1 MAKVFLFFCSMK
13 ILFKWAAIFVIPSTL
28 FFLYL
33 NEFTSGSTDA
43 QKGLFLAIHY
53 LSAGVAV
60 YFTLTELK
68 KKSIEEVSFMR
79 YMITG
84 ILSTVSHGL
93 MFGII
98 SGFYY
103 NVVSPDAKQNYV
115 DNVLTPAIVR
125 GFDSTANTKEE
136 YYEHLMKGKD
146 TAVLLPE
153 RFEEY
158 KKAAQ
163 DSIAHVDDVV
173 NKIAQMNF
181 SFSGNVISWVGF
193 APIIGMLFSVIVTV
207 FITKRDG

>member
-28 FFLYL
+28 FFLYIH
-33 NEFTSGSTDA
+33 EFTSGSTDA
-43 QKGLFLAIHY
+43 QKGLFMVIHY
-53 LSAGVAV
+53 LSAGIAV

-68 KKSIEEVSFMR
+68 RKSIEEVSFMR

-98 SGFYY
+98 SGFYF
-103 NVVSPDAKQNYV
+103 NVISPDARQNYV
-115 DNVLTPAIVR
+115 ENELTPPIIR
-125 GFDSTANTKEE
+125 GFDSTANTREE

-153 RFEEY
+153 RYAEFE
-158 KKAAQ
+158 KAAQ
-163 DSIAHVDDVV
+163 DSLAQVDDII
-173 NKIAQMNF
+173 NKIADRNF

>member
-1 MAKVFLFFCSMK
+1 MK

-33 NEFTSGSTDA
+33 NEFTSGSTDS
-43 QKGLFLAIHY
+43 QKALFLVIHY

-68 KKSIEEVSFMR
+68 KKSVEKVSFLR

-93 MFGII
+93 IFGII
-98 SGFYY
+98 SGFYF
-103 NVVSPDAKQNYV
+103 NVVSPDAKQKYV
-115 DNVLTPAIVR
+115 DDVLTPAIVR
-125 GFDSTANTKEE
+125 GFDSTANTREE
-136 YYEHLMKGKD
+136 YYENLMKGKD

-153 RFEEY
+153 RHAEY
-158 KKAAQ
+158 EKAAQ
-163 DSIAHVDDVV
+163 DSLAHVDDVIH
-173 NKIAQMNF
+173 KIAQKNF

>member
-1 MAKVFLFFCSMK
+1 
-13 ILFKWAAIFVIPSTL
+13 VIPSTL

-33 NEFTSGSTDA
+33 NEFTTGSTDS
-43 QKGLFLAIHY
+43 QKALFLAIHY

-93 MFGII
+93 IFGLI
-98 SGFYY
+98 SGIYF
-103 NVVSPDAKQNYV
+103 NLFNPDAKQKYV
-115 DNVLTPAIVR
+115 DEVLTPAIVR

-136 YYEHLMKGKD
+136 YYEHLMRGKD
-146 TAVLLPE
+146 TGVLLPE
-153 RFEEY
+153 RHKIYE
-158 KKAAQ
+158 KAAQ
-163 DSIAHVDDVV
+163 DSLAQVDDVIH
-173 NKIAQMNF
+173 KISQKNF
-181 SFSGNVISWVGF
+181 SFSGNIISWVGF

-207 FITKRDG
+207 FITKREG

>member
-1 MAKVFLFFCSMK
+1 MAKVFLFFCTMK

-33 NEFTSGSTDA
+33 NECTSGSTDS
-43 QKGLFLAIHY
+43 QKALFLAIHY

-68 KKSIEEVSFMR
+68 KKSIETVSFMR

-93 MFGII
+93 MFGLI
-98 SGFYY
+98 SGIYFNLY
-103 NVVSPDAKQNYV
+103 NPEAKQKYV
-115 DNVLTPAIVR
+115 DEVLTPAIIR
-125 GFDSTANTKEE
+125 GYDSTANTKEE
-136 YYEHLMKGKD
+136 YYQHLMQGKD
-146 TAVLLPE
+146 SGVLLPE
-153 RFEEY
+153 RHKEFE
-158 KKAAQ
+158 KAAQ
-163 DSIAHVDDVV
+163 DSLAQVDDVIH
-173 NKIAQMNF
+173 KIAQKNF

-207 FITKRDG
+207 FITKREG

>member
-33 NEFTSGSTDA
+33 NEFTSGGTDS
-43 QKGLFLAIHY
+43 QKGLFFVIHF
-53 LSAGVAV
+53 LSAGMAV

-68 KKSIEEVSFMR
+68 KKSIETVSFLR
-79 YMITG
+79 FMITG
-84 ILSTVSHGL
+84 ILSTVTHGL
-93 MFGII
+93 IFGII
-98 SGFYY
+98 SGFYF
-103 NVVSPDAKQNYV
+103 NVINPDARQNYV

-136 YYEHLMKGKD
+136 YYAHLMKGKD

-153 RFEEY
+153 RYAEF

-163 DSIAHVDDVV
+163 DSIAYVDEVIH
-173 NKIAQMNF
+173 KIAQKNF
-181 SFSGNVISWVGF
+181 SFSGNIISWVGF